1 MITRIASVIFFGFLV
16 WLSDA
21 EDTIRPT
28 KVMGENET
36 LVSAGGVF
44 ELGFFEDATS
54 GNRFMGTWLKN
65 DVNKKAL
72 WVANRDNPMLSDPS
86 ATLQIRDDGN
96 LILLDRRQSPIIV
109 NSGMIARSDNTS
121 ATLLDSGNLFLR
133 QGDQVVW
140 QSFDYPTDTFLP
152 GMKIG
157 EFGLTAEV
165 PRNQSLVSWVNP
177 ENPLRGAF
185 TLGVQSVDHKA
196 ATKLGVWRGYNDHM
210 DISSWDGNNFVFIF
224 KNSTNSFNFVYV
236 YVSNENESYF
246 TFTTIGK
253 YDMSWLVISSIG
265 HIDEYTM
272 FNGSISTVSHS
283 LCDKSIIGNSNV
295 CMDSETSRCTDGD
308 AFMPMNGTLPAS
320 MTVDLS
326 VVSTECEFLCKR
338 NCSCIGFATFQ
349 DDLAW
354 CQLYYGSK
362 NDILNLT
369 LKEGNGTVYV
379 RGFATYPTGAVKK
392 SLLLVLLSA
401 VCPLI
406 VTMLVALW
414 CYRRGQISSRR
425 GPLCSISILRKRII
439 CYI

>member
-1 MITRIASVIFFGFLV
+1 
-16 WLSDA
+16 
-21 EDTIRPT
+21 
-28 KVMGENET
+28 MGENET
-36 LVSAGGVF
+36 LVSAGG
-44 ELGFFEDATS
+44 
-54 GNRFMGTWLKN
+54 N

-121 ATLLDSGNLFLR
+121 ATLLDSGNLVLR
-133 QGDQVVW
+133 RGDQVVW
-140 QSFDYPTDTFLP
+140 QSFDYPTDTFLL

-157 EFGLTAEV
+157 EFDLTAEV
-165 PRNQSLVSWVNP
+165 PRNQLLVSWVNP

-224 KNSTNSFNFVYV
+224 KNLTNSFNFV

-272 FNGSISTVSHS
+272 FNGSISLVSHS

-308 AFMPMNGTLPAS
+308 AFMPMNGTFPAS
-320 MTVDLS
+320 MTADLL
-326 VVSTECEFLCKR
+326 VVSVECEFLCKR

-362 NDILNLT
+362 NDILNLM
-369 LKEGNGTVYV
+369 LKERNDTVYV
-379 RGFATYPTGAVKK
+379 RGFATYPTCTFDTNLCRKIVDQDQH
-392 SLLLVLLSA
+392 
-401 VCPLI
+401 LI
-406 VTMLVALW
+406 
-414 CYRRGQISSRR
+414 
-425 GPLCSISILRKRII
+425 
-439 CYI
+439 